1 MQLVQV
7 SFDKILQ
14 TRAYTV
20 MILGTPDKQ
29 FAIYTEP
36 AVGKMLQMVLT
47 DTPRVRPLTFD
58 FLYQL
63 FQGME
68 VRVKQ
73 VVIKDVQDTVYYSR
87 LFLEQQ
93 LNGVRQIIEIDAR
106 PSDSLTLALMSGA
119 PVYCTKEVLEKTISV
134 KE

>member
-1 MQLVQV
+1 MELVQL

-20 MILGTPDKQ
+20 MILGTPEKQ

-47 DTPRVRPLTFD
+47 DAPRPRPLTFD
-58 FLYQL
+58 FLHQL
-63 FQGME
+63 FHGMD
-68 VRVKQ
+68 VRIKQ
-73 VVIKDVQDTVYYSR
+73 VIIKDVQDTIYYSR

-119 PVYCTKEVLEKTISV
+119 PVYCTKEVLEKTISIQ
-134 KE
+134 E